1 MKRTTI
7 LAVVS
12 SLVLGSVALADPP
25 AKPKPL
31 PPGVTQG
38 WLDAAR
44 REIDAREY
52 RFSPTDDGALSAPNR
67 AKDLRSR
74 IAADGVEVV
83 PRSAAADAPWKLH
96 LTLARMGLDGSLA
109 LVPPGKAE
117 LRGERAEIHRGGLG
131 LVEWYEND
139 AQGLEQGFTV
149 ARRPAGADTARPLVL
164 ELGTDGTLS
173 PVRRPQDGR
182 VVFVDGTGAGRL
194 FYGDLAV
201 RDAKGKKL
209 DASLEVADG
218 RVQIRVSD
226 QHAAYPITLDPVIQ
240 PAAWSVESNVANAQ
254 FGQSI
259 QTAGDVNGDGFSDVV
274 VGSPGENNNQG
285 KVYLFLGGPGGLS
298 TTPSFTALGSGAGDY
313 FGWSVAAAGDVNGD
327 GLADV
332 VVGAPGAPGS
342 GIGRVVVYQG
352 SASGLLV
359 NPVTFQSTDCFPSL
373 VTGSNFGQS
382 VGTAGDVNGDGFD
395 DVVAAEPGLQ
405 IDTNRSGAIC
415 VFHGASA
422 GISTTGRQ
430 VISAPIS
437 GSPTL
442 PTDIT
447 QSFFF
452 GYSVSTAG
460 DVNGDGF
467 ADVIVGAPSA
477 HDVSSGAAAVGAAY
491 VFLGSAS
498 GLVTPAAWIQPGDDL
513 SDAQDAAPWGFG
525 FTVATAGD
533 LNGDGY
539 SDVVIGEPGVDS
551 AGNNAGAVFIFQGS
565 SSGLVSASPDCD
577 PSNSF
582 TTLPAQ
588 FCEFGVAAN
597 ALLGFSVATAGD
609 LNGDGYA
616 DVVIGMPG
624 WANPAGGAGA
634 VEFLYGNGSAQYLF
648 AVSEQI
654 ENPDPTAA
662 LGNAVATAGDVD
674 GDGFSDVIVSIPG
687 HSNGQSFEG
696 QASVFRGSG
705 NPPTTG
711 TLWKFAPGNASR
723 TGDSIATADVNADG
737 RADIIIGAPLYD
749 NGLTDQGAVFVFDTP
764 QSVASTPTVAT
775 ATRSYFGASAN
786 AHLGQSVARAGDVN
800 NDGFE
805 DVVAGAPGI
814 DHVYLFLGGSGG
826 LPATASQ
833 DIAGPASGTL
843 FGQSVAGAG
852 DVNGDGFADFLVGAP
867 NDETSSGLA
876 DEGIVRLYV
885 GSASGAV
892 LGTWTTHSGQ
902 AGAHM
907 GAVVSGAGDVNR
919 DGYSDVLVSAPQ
931 FTVPSGSIRITAGL
945 VELFQGIPG
954 VGLVSTPLFT
964 LQGGGSLSNS
974 TSYGADLGS
983 LGDVDADGLSDF
995 WVQTMVFHL
1004 GSGTTTSVQVYH
1016 GQVSG
1021 TPVLLTTFS
1030 GLTAAGGD
1038 INGDGLTDV
1047 IVGNSSALTVQG
1059 YAGPLSSTTP
1069 IWSLTGPASSEFGG
1083 HIATGDV
1090 NGDGVADVLVGAPGF
1105 NSAQG
1110 QVSLYLGNLSV
1121 SDDGLETR
1129 PLQQE
1134 QTSPTCT
1141 HLCSVRL
1148 VSLLGRTN
1156 SQAAFYM
1163 TAIGR
1168 SAGGA
1173 AKLRLQWMVQP
1184 LGTPLAG
1191 TPTTGAQFTYFPGGP
1206 AFVSSPFIPV
1216 ADATPRHWQLR
1227 FISTSPFFPHSR
1239 WMSMA
1244 ENGPNESKIRALV
1257 DSDGDGVPDG
1267 VDNCP
1272 NVSNASQADADADGV
1287 GDACDNCVNVSN
1299 PRVGPTTSVF
1309 LANNPWATLTGDQR
1323 DDDHDGYGNRC
1334 DAKFPGTTGA
1344 VVGSGDLGQFR
1355 ASNGKSR
1362 TGDTCG
1368 TSGTEPCAIFDLD
1381 ETGTVINAGDL
1392 GVFRALNGK
1401 VPGPKCA
1408 TCPLTC
1414 TAGTAGTCN

>member
-1 MKRTTI
+1 
-7 LAVVS
+7 L
-12 SLVLGSVALADPP
+12 
-25 AKPKPL
+25 
-31 PPGVTQG
+31 
-38 WLDAAR
+38 
-44 REIDAREY
+44 
-52 RFSPTDDGALSAPNR
+52 
-67 AKDLRSR
+67 
-74 IAADGVEVV
+74 
-83 PRSAAADAPWKLH
+83 
-96 LTLARMGLDGSLA
+96 
-109 LVPPGKAE
+109 
-117 LRGERAEIHRGGLG
+117 
-131 LVEWYEND
+131 
-139 AQGLEQGFTV
+139 
-149 ARRPAGADTARPLVL
+149 
-164 ELGTDGTLS
+164 
-173 PVRRPQDGR
+173 
-182 VVFVDGTGAGRL
+182 
-194 FYGDLAV
+194 
-201 RDAKGKKL
+201 
-209 DASLEVADG
+209 
-218 RVQIRVSD
+218 
-226 QHAAYPITLDPVIQ
+226 
-240 PAAWSVESNVANAQ
+240 
-254 FGQSI
+254 
-259 QTAGDVNGDGFSDVV
+259 
-274 VGSPGENNNQG
+274 
-285 KVYLFLGGPGGLS
+285 
-298 TTPSFTALGSGAGDY
+298 
-313 FGWSVAAAGDVNGD
+313 
-327 GLADV
+327 
-332 VVGAPGAPGS
+332 
-342 GIGRVVVYQG
+342 
-352 SASGLLV
+352 
-359 NPVTFQSTDCFPSL
+359 
-373 VTGSNFGQS
+373 
-382 VGTAGDVNGDGFD
+382 
-395 DVVAAEPGLQ
+395 
-405 IDTNRSGAIC
+405 
-415 VFHGASA
+415 
-422 GISTTGRQ
+422 
-430 VISAPIS
+430 
-437 GSPTL
+437 
-442 PTDIT
+442 
-447 QSFFF
+447 
-452 GYSVSTAG
+452 
-460 DVNGDGF
+460 
-467 ADVIVGAPSA
+467 
-477 HDVSSGAAAVGAAY
+477 
-491 VFLGSAS
+491 
-498 GLVTPAAWIQPGDDL
+498 
-513 SDAQDAAPWGFG
+513 
-525 FTVATAGD
+525 
-533 LNGDGY
+533 
-539 SDVVIGEPGVDS
+539 
-551 AGNNAGAVFIFQGS
+551 
-565 SSGLVSASPDCD
+565 
-577 PSNSF
+577 
-582 TTLPAQ
+582 
-588 FCEFGVAAN
+588 
-597 ALLGFSVATAGD
+597 
-609 LNGDGYA
+609 
-616 DVVIGMPG
+616 
-624 WANPAGGAGA
+624 
-634 VEFLYGNGSAQYLF
+634 
-648 AVSEQI
+648 
-654 ENPDPTAA
+654 
-662 LGNAVATAGDVD
+662 
-674 GDGFSDVIVSIPG
+674 
-687 HSNGQSFEG
+687 
-696 QASVFRGSG
+696 
-705 NPPTTG
+705 
-711 TLWKFAPGNASR
+711 
-723 TGDSIATADVNADG
+723 
-737 RADIIIGAPLYD
+737 
-749 NGLTDQGAVFVFDTP
+749 
-764 QSVASTPTVAT
+764 
-775 ATRSYFGASAN
+775 
-786 AHLGQSVARAGDVN
+786 
-800 NDGFE
+800 
-805 DVVAGAPGI
+805 
-814 DHVYLFLGGSGG
+814 
-826 LPATASQ
+826 
-833 DIAGPASGTL
+833 
-843 FGQSVAGAG
+843 
-852 DVNGDGFADFLVGAP
+852 
-867 NDETSSGLA
+867 SGLA